1 MAWLQVPEPDRQDLA
16 TLPYGESAN
25 DMILHMLRC
34 KRADEE
40 AVEKDKKATPSASLA
55 IATTPDT
62 LYSGLILTCLGISDN
77 QLQVLGEQAQ
87 EDAQET
93 AQKGMLRPFEYDS
106 RSRAVAFVISEWLD
120 MPRQFI
126 NTYER
131 KLSQELEQA
140 VTDSMKLEN
149 AGATALETEKNRKWG
164 WKKYLATGAG
174 VAIAGTLVGVTAGLA
189 APLIVAGLGAVGV
202 GGLGF
207 LATAGGAAMVG
218 SLLGVAGG
226 GLVGK
231 RFNTRLRGLHEF
243 YFMQLRAV
251 NRDATHSGALHATI
265 FVPGFLQAGATRS
278 PFAPIGDVMGL
289 DVGDA
294 YTLYF
299 ETKELM
305 ELENAV
311 SQFVENTAKGAA
323 TTLVLQQTVLHVLV
337 GAFTWPLA
345 ILKVSQIIDTPWSV
359 GLVRA
364 KRAGKMMAEVLQKRA
379 HGNRPVTLVG
389 YSLGALAIFTCLQ
402 ELHKHKAHG
411 IVDTVVLLGMPA
423 DGSDKKA
430 WSACCHAVARRV
442 IVGYS
447 NKDWILAFLLRA
459 SSFCTHLAGLTGV
472 DSEKLF
478 PDNKLVQRKITNV
491 DLSGIV
497 ARHLDYLY
505 SIDDIMLEMSRVL

>member
-1 MAWLQVPEPDRQDLA
+1 MFTQSVMAWLQVPGPDRQDLV

-25 DMILHMLRC
+25 DMILHMLR
-34 KRADEE
+34 
-40 AVEKDKKATPSASLA
+40 ASLA

-62 LYSGLILTCLGISDN
+62 LYSGLILTCLGISNN

-87 EDAQET
+87 EGAQET
-93 AQKGMLRPFEYDS
+93 AQKGM
-106 RSRAVAFVISEWLD
+106 SRAVAFVISE
-120 MPRQFI
+120 
-126 NTYER
+126 
-131 KLSQELEQA
+131 KLEQV

-149 AGATALETEKNRKWG
+149 AGATALETEKKRKWG

-174 VAIAGTLVGVTAGLA
+174 VAIAGTLVGVTAGIGSS
-189 APLIVAGLGAVGV
+189 PDP
-202 GGLGF
+202 
-207 LATAGGAAMVG
+207 GGAAMVG
-218 SLLGVAGG
+218 SLLG
-226 GLVGK
+226 

-251 NRDATHSGALHATI
+251 NGDATHSGALHATI

-364 KRAGKMMAEVLQKRA
+364 RRAGKMMAEVLQKRA

-447 NKDWILAFLLRA
+447 NKDWILAFLLRCQLG
-459 SSFCTHLAGLTGV
+459 STP
-472 DSEKLF
+472 EKLSQMWIC
-478 PDNKLVQRKITNV
+478 LA
-491 DLSGIV
+491 IV